1 MDDVRVFEIFLE
13 NFPENFI
20 RVNPQEPCQV
30 YNFSPSPSLV
40 SWRTGMFL
48 IELEMVSE
56 YSKYPR
62 ETLVKDSA
70 RSIFRKLVK
79 TASTIKVTSWSL

>member
-1 MDDVRVFEIFLE
+1 
-13 NFPENFI
+13 
-20 RVNPQEPCQV
+20 
-30 YNFSPSPSLV
+30 
-40 SWRTGMFL
+40 MFL

-79 TASTIKVTSWSL
+79 TASTIKVSSWRLGGHEGRTGVGVRGV